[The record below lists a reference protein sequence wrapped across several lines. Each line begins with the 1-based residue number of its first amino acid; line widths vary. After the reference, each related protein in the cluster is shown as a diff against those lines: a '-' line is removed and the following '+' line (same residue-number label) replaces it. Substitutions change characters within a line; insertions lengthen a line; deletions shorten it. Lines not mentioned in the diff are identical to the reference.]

1 MNEVAR
7 RVDVS
12 STTVI
17 NHFSTQDQLLE
28 AVVAPKQRSTSLLTR
43 R

>member
-17 NHFSTQDQLLE
+17 NHFPTQDQLLE
-28 AVVAPKQRSTSLLTR
+28 AVVAGGNR
-43 R
+43 